1 MAYSD
6 FTLARVKEELG
17 LTVLEG
23 KSLFDSVVPIAPSMF
38 LQEGLKRSR
47 RFVTLVNTEKMRSE
61 FLIAPIL
68 GEVLEAVQP
77 QGSLFSGTDFNVDP
91 ARGLQGFCDFIL
103 SQSPEQID
111 VEAPVVT
118 IVEAKNESIK
128 AGLGQC
134 LAEMVAAQIFN
145 ERKGKPI
152 ARIYG
157 AVTTGD
163 LWRFLVLEGTVAQV
177 DGVDY
182 FIGEVEKIL
191 GILMLPFRDGPID
204 EPSPDQTPRSES

>member
-23 KSLFDSVVPIAPSMF
+23 KSLFDAILPIAPSTF

-68 GEVLEAVQP
+68 GEVLEVVQAE
-77 QGSLFSGTDFNVDP
+77 GSLFSGTDFNVDP

-103 SQSPEQID
+103 SHSPEQVD
-111 VEAPVVT
+111 VEAPVLT

-145 ERKGKPI
+145 ERKGRPI

-163 LWRFLVLEGTVAQV
+163 LWRFLVLEGNVARI

-182 FIGEVEKIL
+182 FIGEVGKIL
-191 GILMLPFRDGPID
+191 GILMLPFQDGAIAK
-204 EPSPDQTPRSES
+204 S

>member
-23 KSLFDSVVPIAPSMF
+23 KSLFDTVVPITPSTF

-103 SQSPEQID
+103 SHSPEQID

-145 ERKGKPI
+145 ERKGRPI
-152 ARIYG
+152 VRIYG

-191 GILMLPFRDGPID
+191 GILILPFREGAAID
-204 EPSPDQTPRSES
+204 

>member
-23 KSLFDSVVPIAPSMF
+23 KSLFDAIVPIVPSTF

-68 GEVLEAVQP
+68 GEILEAVQH

-111 VEAPVVT
+111 VEAPVLT

-128 AGLGQC
+128 SGLGQC

-145 ERKGKPI
+145 ERKGRPI
-152 ARIYG
+152 ERIYG

-163 LWRFLVLEGTVAQV
+163 LWRFLVLEGTVARV

-182 FIGEVEKIL
+182 FIGEVGKIL
-191 GILMLPFRDGPID
+191 GILMLPFQDGPAI
-204 EPSPDQTPRSES
+204 E

>member
-23 KSLFDSVVPIAPSMF
+23 KSLFDEVSPIAPSTF

-68 GEVLEAVQP
+68 GEVLEAVQA

-103 SQSPEQID
+103 SRSPEQLD
-111 VEAPVVT
+111 VTAPVAV
-118 IVEAKNESIK
+118 IVEAKNDNLKS
-128 AGLGQC
+128 GLGQC
-134 LAEMVAAQIFN
+134 IAEMVAAQIFN
-145 ERKGKPI
+145 ERKGRPI
-152 ARIYG
+152 DPIYG

-163 LWRFLVLEGTVAQV
+163 LWRFLILEGTVARI

-182 FIGEVEKIL
+182 FIGEVDKIL
-191 GILMLPFRDGPID
+191 GILMLPFQDG
-204 EPSPDQTPRSES
+204 TRSSLN

>member
-23 KSLFDSVVPIAPSMF
+23 KSLFDAVLPIAPSTF

-68 GEVLEAVQP
+68 GEILEAVQD

-111 VEAPVVT
+111 VEAPVLT

-145 ERKGKPI
+145 ERKGRPI
-152 ARIYG
+152 ATIYG

-163 LWRFLVLEGTVAQV
+163 LWRFLVLEGTVARV

-182 FIGEVEKIL
+182 FIGEVDKIL
-191 GILMLPFRDGPID
+191 GILMLPFQNRAVV
-204 EPSPDQTPRSES
+204 

>member
-23 KSLFDSVVPIAPSMF
+23 KSLFEGVVPIAPSAF
-38 LQEGLKRSR
+38 LAEGLKRSR

-61 FLIAPIL
+61 FLIAPRL
-68 GEVLEAVQP
+68 EKVLAGEVLEAVQP

-103 SQSPEQID
+103 SQSPEQVD

-118 IVEAKNESIK
+118 IVVEAKNESVVG
-128 AGLGQC
+128 GLGRINHPRH
-134 LAEMVAAQIFN
+134 LPRGFDRRPAAH
-145 ERKGKPI
+145 RLGLGH
-152 ARIYG
+152 R
-157 AVTTGD
+157 D
-163 LWRFLVLEGTVAQV
+163 RRRWWQV
-177 DGVDY
+177 PRLPRPLPV
-182 FIGEVEKIL
+182 EVRR
-191 GILMLPFRDGPID
+191 GCA
-204 EPSPDQTPRSES
+204 

>member
-23 KSLFDSVVPIAPSMF
+23 KSLFDAVLPIAPSTF

-68 GEVLEAVQP
+68 GEILEAVQD

-111 VEAPVVT
+111 VEAPVLT

-145 ERKGKPI
+145 ERKGRPI

-163 LWRFLVLEGTVAQV
+163 LWRFLVLEGTVARV

-182 FIGEVEKIL
+182 FIGEVDKIL
-191 GILMLPFRDGPID
+191 GILMLPF
-204 EPSPDQTPRSES
+204 QTGAVV

>member
-6 FTLARVKEELG
+6 FTLARVKQELG

-23 KSLFDSVVPIAPSMF
+23 KRLFDTVEPIVPSTF

-68 GEVLEAVQP
+68 GEILEAVQE

-111 VEAPVVT
+111 VEAPVLT

-191 GILMLPFRDGPID
+191 GILMLPFQDGAKPTR
-204 EPSPDQTPRSES
+204 E

>member
-23 KSLFDSVVPIAPSMF
+23 KSLFDAILPIAPSTF

-68 GEVLEAVQP
+68 GEVLEVVQAE
-77 QGSLFSGTDFNVDP
+77 GSLFSGTDFNVDP

-103 SQSPEQID
+103 SHSPEQVD
-111 VEAPVVT
+111 VEAPVLT

-145 ERKGKPI
+145 ERKGTPI

-163 LWRFLVLEGTVAQV
+163 LWRFLVLEGNVARI

-182 FIGEVEKIL
+182 FIGEVGKIL
-191 GILMLPFRDGPID
+191 GILMLPFQDGAIAK
-204 EPSPDQTPRSES
+204 S

>member
-23 KSLFDSVVPIAPSMF
+23 KSLFDAILPIAPSTF

-68 GEVLEAVQP
+68 GEVLEVVQAE
-77 QGSLFSGTDFNVDP
+77 GSLFSGTDFNVDP

-103 SQSPEQID
+103 SHSPEQID
-111 VEAPVVT
+111 VEAPVLT

-145 ERKGKPI
+145 ERNPTPI

-163 LWRFLVLEGTVAQV
+163 LWRFLVLEGNVARI

-182 FIGEVEKIL
+182 FIGEVGKIL
-191 GILMLPFRDGPID
+191 GILMLPFQDGAIAK
-204 EPSPDQTPRSES
+204 S